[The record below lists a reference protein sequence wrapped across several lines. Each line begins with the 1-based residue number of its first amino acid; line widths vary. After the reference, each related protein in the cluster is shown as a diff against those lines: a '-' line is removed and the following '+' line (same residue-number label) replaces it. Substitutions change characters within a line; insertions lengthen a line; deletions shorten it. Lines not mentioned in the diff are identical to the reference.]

1 MGDRQIGNILAAAA
15 TDKDGIWPPSPIRD
29 VIEITRSRELET
41 GILVGVYNRRGVT
54 MRSPLDGGAQERD
67 LATNYHRC
75 SKAVALEWSRTSALL
90 EKIARSFE
98 DKGRHEDEAAEQREW
113 L

>member
-1 MGDRQIGNILAAAA
+1 MIDGVFEERPGVRIANEKPSILNI
-15 TDKDGIWPPSPIRD
+15 D
-29 VIEITRSRELET
+29 V
-41 GILVGVYNRRGVT
+41 LVENGLSRGVT